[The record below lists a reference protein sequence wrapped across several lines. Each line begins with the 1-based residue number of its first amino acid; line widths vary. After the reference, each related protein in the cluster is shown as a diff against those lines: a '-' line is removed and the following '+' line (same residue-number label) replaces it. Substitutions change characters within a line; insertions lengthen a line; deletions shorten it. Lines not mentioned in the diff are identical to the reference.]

1 MGVFHVKSKV
11 KLADLNV
18 GDTIQESDFATMTPE
33 GNFVQL
39 EYKEDESK
47 PEPFIVKPGIWA
59 IQKTMAGLRLVET
72 SFVEDKVLE
81 SFVNTKIITDKI
93 DCFFRKIPV
102 YKELGYDVAKRA
114 ALLYGP
120 PGTGKTTSIS
130 VVCNKYTA
138 DKHTAVVIWHT
149 DKFEPYEVKDLIK
162 RFEYNEVEK
171 LILIV
176 EDIGGTEIDNTRM
189 RSDSSLLSL
198 LDNAEKA
205 FRIPTF
211 ILATTNYPENF
222 LGNLMNRYGRFDDK
236 IEVGFPDGKARV
248 ALFNFFAKKE
258 LPAEAVTLMESD
270 KTKEFSPAHIKEIII
285 RSMLYDKTEA
295 EVIKEII
302 KEVEYFNAQFTKKRG
317 SMGIGGSSDYDD

>member
-1 MGVFHVKSKV
+1 MSLFKVKSK
-11 KLADLNV
+11 LNLDDVEV
-18 GDTIQESDFATMTPE
+18 GQEIQESDFATMTPK

-39 EYKEDESK
+39 EYIEESSK
-47 PEPFIVKPGIWA
+47 AEPYLVKPGIWA
-59 IQKTMAGLRLVET
+59 IQKNIQGMKLVET
-72 SFVEDKVLE
+72 SFTEDKVLE

-114 ALLYGP
+114 ALLFGP

-130 VVCNKYTA
+130 VVANKYVA
-138 DKHTAVVIWHT
+138 DKETAIVIWHT
-149 DKFEPYEVKDLIK
+149 DKFEPFEVKDFIK
-162 RFEYNEVEK
+162 SFAYEDTKK

-176 EDIGGTEIDNTRM
+176 EDIGGTEIDNQRM

-198 LDNAEKA
+198 LDNQEKA

-236 IEVGFPDGKARV
+236 IEVDFPDGSQRA
-248 ALFNFFAKKE
+248 ALFKFFAKKE
-258 LPAEAVTLMESD
+258 LEESAIKLMESD
-270 KTKEFSPAHIKEIII
+270 KTKEFSPAHIKEVII
-285 RSMLYDKTEA
+285 RSMLYDKTET

-302 KEVEYFNAQFTKKRG
+302 KEVEHFKNQFSKKRK
-317 SMGIGGSSDYDD
+317 SMGISEDDY